1 MNNKQHMRFKRLWS
15 LLLTVTLV
23 AAYLPFGQQKAEAAD
38 AAPAGSAKVVI
49 TTVTSEEGFTHPGI
63 GLTKDILENA
73 RVQVMAKQEP
83 WYTYYVTM
91 SQSAYAASTFS
102 ANIFG
107 STNADGTDNPKKRN
121 VNSKGEFVADGLRA
135 YTQALM
141 YVFTGEEAYRANAMR
156 IIRLWSQMDPT
167 QYSYF
172 TDSHIHMGVPLNRM
186 VTAAEILRYSGAPG
200 EDPKW
205 AWTEEDTARFTANLI
220 TPMIETFCH
229 FNDKF
234 MNQHLYPL
242 LGAVAGYIFSDNAD
256 RYAEG
261 VEWFTVNA
269 TAPDQGQNGA
279 IKRLFRLVT
288 HNESTGELL
297 ETPRV
302 QHVEMGRDQAHGAGD
317 LTNAEILARLL
328 EAQETKVDPETGTIS
343 TAANAVTAYAFLGNR
358 ILAASDYFARFMLG
372 HDTPWTPVIARYD
385 NGVPIVYQ
393 ILSGNYRGRIG
404 GNVYGQYYYYKY
416 NMGLDMDK
424 EAPYYADMFRKRHM
438 FWWESPDAG
447 ADYWL
452 FIPQAAAQEG
462 SSTLPK
468 LSSVGLQ
475 EMEYRTA
482 VDLNGAEYAA
492 VGTDEDGVSYVR
504 IQASEEGSRVSLV
517 ASGTAL
523 KTVALRFRTNGTAR
537 LELNGWKD
545 NGLVLPDTKGK
556 WQYAVFNMNEFQGL
570 GDLIYLKAAGNGTL
584 VDIDHI
590 LLDAAAQLTPPAF
603 AAGKSDL
610 DLYAYTGSQATLT
623 YDFSAMDAGA
633 GDRIRYQMDNKPEG
647 AMFDEAT
654 GAFSWKPAQPGSYS
668 LVVSAGDG
676 TSVIARS
683 VTITVANDRQGA
695 VTAAIAPYK
704 PETHYITSTLES
716 FQAEYEKSLQMMPTA
731 ADEDFYRQL
740 SQLDSAVRGLR
751 LLTPLMEDGSMDYVN
766 MGVTSTFGTQIA
778 SLVDNAPD
786 SFAGYYL
793 TGDRSF
799 IIDFG
804 ADYKVSAD
812 AVKLQVRAGF
822 PERIGGAAL
831 YGSNDKDSWTRLT
844 PGRTVAAD
852 DMQELQVSDELRQN
866 QYRFLKLHM
875 NDGPTSTMFELSELR
890 IVGTRH
896 ETHNKLAEVS
906 IHSPRAVQGRVVTGD
921 MVSVSFTSTEPIT
934 DVQVAIQERQSAVV
948 SPDQRTWTAFVTMD
962 STMAMGKLRF
972 AIHYKTA
979 AGISADTVMFTT
991 DNTSL
996 YYINRSGYLDVSK
1009 LASVTASS
1017 AGYGSGGLP
1026 ADKVGSLLFDG
1037 NTATFGDL
1045 ASGTDAY
1052 YTVDFGEGA
1061 SIRLNSV
1068 VLMPRAGYAARMN
1081 GVVVKGSNDNVIWTE
1096 LTPAVSGAAD
1106 NAWTYISGEQIRDG
1120 SAYRYMKISNNGA
1133 WSGNI
1138 AEAELY
1144 GEYDIPDVGS
1154 KVLGPEGYTRL
1165 SYYLY
1170 KQTADRIV
1178 EAFGQPGANKL
1189 ELLNE
1194 LKEAEK
1200 LLVSSNSL
1208 PTGSVEKVALASNM
1222 VTASHKSWGS
1232 STDNRAAN
1240 GWRAFDGDTT
1250 TYTDN
1255 EGSPSWIDVDLGV
1268 DNEKLVTSFKFY
1280 PRPGRAGKP
1289 ANEYVSRVNGAVL
1302 QGSTDGTSYVNLH
1315 TISGANALEWYTVAL
1330 SGGSPYRYLR
1340 YYSPS
1345 GGANVA
1351 ELEFYSGVSVD
1362 KTLLTYLIEKS
1373 ADLNIELYTA
1383 SSLLHFQAA
1392 LEAADEVKND
1402 SGSNQTKVDQAVTEL
1417 LLAQGNLAYKE
1428 GVPLIAPIPDVSAD
1442 AETRISFTVRTLN
1455 NMAGTLYS
1463 VNPLPAGASF
1473 DPATGLFM
1481 WTPSKQQGGVYKLV
1495 FTASAGSYS
1504 TSDTVHMTVK
1514 GAPHLEPAASA
1525 QLTARQLFTYQVT
1538 ASDPSGQPLVIQALQ
1553 LPQGA
1558 MFNPANGTLT
1568 WTPQQSDYGSHTV
1581 TFVVSNT
1588 HYSAAQTLSLE
1599 VGLHLYPAGDYTR
1612 GSYYGYQKEAAR
1624 ITAELVKP
1632 GANKQQLL
1640 AELTKAEESLVPNA
1654 LSLYAFE
1661 ENLDNS
1667 FGAASATGMG
1677 SPVYVEGRHGQAIQ
1691 LNAPDQQYLQLPQGH
1706 ALAGYD
1712 EMTVAFW
1719 VYWSSGGQW
1728 QRIFDFGNGTTQYM
1742 FLTPQSGNNTLRFA
1756 VKNGGAEQVVNTDQ
1770 LPLQQWVHVAV
1781 ALGGGNGRIFIN
1793 GVEKASAPVTIK
1805 PKDIKPGLNYLGKSQ
1820 FAADPLFS
1828 GKLDE
1833 LMIYNRALGSDE
1845 INRLYQG
1852 NVTWRD
1858 DSLLELLLAEAVA
1871 VEPGDYTESTRSA
1884 LQTAVAAGQERLHAA
1899 ASTQQQI
1906 DEAAVSLRQA
1916 LEQLERV
1923 PFIESLKP
1931 VVVGTFVGIPPVLP
1945 SVVDAV
1951 YNTKTVLPVPV
1962 VWNQVDPV
1970 LYSVPG
1976 SFSVSGAV
1984 YGTPLLAAA
1993 HVTVADP
2000 DVPLPT
2006 PDRTPPSAPAGLF
2019 VMSVTTN
2026 SLVLGWTPSTDNV
2039 DVTGYEVYRNGQSAG
2054 TVTAS
2059 TYSYTFTGLAS
2070 DTAYTF
2076 KVAAFDAAG
2085 NRTASA
2091 DLTARTNSSGSGSTG
2106 GWSGSA
2112 GSTSGTEA
2120 GTVVEGARIKIK
2132 PAVKNGAAEA
2142 LLDAASV
2149 NKAIALAAEAREK
2162 RLEIDLTPEG
2172 HAASIS
2178 LELPLEAW
2186 TKVLNQGIDEVIVKT
2201 GLASLVVP
2209 VQSLAGLTGKG
2220 SLILSLKTVPAPE
2233 WPAALH
2239 QALLGK
2245 PVLEISF
2252 SADGK
2257 PLETFRTGN
2266 EIEVRIPYTLRYGE
2280 SRHSLVAAS
2289 ASQQGRMDIVR
2300 HSRYETGTGELV
2312 FAMKQPGIYGV
2323 AIFTTAFTDMG
2334 NYVWAKD
2341 SVDALFARRI
2351 IDGIS
2356 QEQFAPGNAVSRA
2369 EFLKMTLEA
2378 FDLVQTG
2385 KNASFT
2391 DVRAGEWYSN
2401 SIASAQM
2408 LHIINGYEN
2417 GSFGPDQP
2425 VTREEMAVL
2434 VMRILQ
2440 AAGIELQQIRDGI
2453 KFQDDAQIAGYAV
2466 DAVRSLN
2473 EAGLI
2478 QGHDGGRFAPK
2489 SSTTRAEAAVLITRI
2504 LDLE

>member
-1 MNNKQHMRFKRLWS
+1 MNNKQHKRLQKLWS
-15 LLLTVTLV
+15 LLLAVTLV
-23 AAYLPFGQQKAEAAD
+23 AAYLPFGQQKAVAAD

-49 TTVTSEEGFTHPGI
+49 TPVTSEEGFTHPGI
-63 GLTKDILENA
+63 GLTKEILENA
-73 RVQVMAKQEP
+73 RAQVIAKQEP
-83 WYTYYVTM
+83 WYSYYVTM
-91 SQSAYAASTFS
+91 SQSAYASSTFS

-107 STNADGTDNPKKRN
+107 SANGDGTDNPKKRK

-141 YVFTGEEAYRANAMR
+141 YIFTGEETYRANAMR

-167 QYSYF
+167 QYAYF

-205 AWTEEDTARFTANLI
+205 AWTEEDTTHFTANLI

-288 HNESTGELL
+288 HNESTGEPLD
-297 ETPRV
+297 TPRV

-328 EAQETKVDPETGTIS
+328 EAQGTKVDPESGTVS
-343 TAANAVTAYAFLGNR
+343 TAENAVTAYAFLGNR

-416 NMGLDMDK
+416 NLGLDLEK

-452 FIPQAAAQEG
+452 FIPAEAAGEDT
-462 SSTLPK
+462 STLPK
-468 LSSVGLQ
+468 VSTNGLQ

-482 VDLNGAEYAA
+482 TDLNGQKQASTAE
-492 VGTDEDGVSYVR
+492 DEDGTSYIR
-504 IQASEEGSRVSLV
+504 IQAAEEGSRVSLV

-523 KTVALRFRTNGTAR
+523 KTVALKVRTNGTAR
-537 LELNGWKD
+537 LELNGWKE
-545 NGLVLPDTKGK
+545 NGLVLPDTKGQ
-556 WQYAVFNMNEFQGL
+556 WQYAVLSMNEFQGL
-570 GDLIYLKAAGNGTL
+570 GDLIYLKATGNGTL

-603 AAGKSDL
+603 EAGKSDL
-610 DLYAYTGSQATLT
+610 NLYAYVGSQAALS
-623 YDFSAMDAGA
+623 YHFPAVDVGA
-633 GDRIRYQMDNKPEG
+633 GERVGYQMDNKPEG
-647 AMFDEAT
+647 ALFDETT

-676 TSVIARS
+676 TSVMARA
-683 VTITVANDRQGA
+683 VRITVANDRQGA
-695 VTAAIAPYK
+695 VTAAIAPYQ
-704 PETHYITSTLES
+704 PETHYISTTMES
-716 FQAEYEKSLQMMPTA
+716 FQAEYTKSLQMLEEAT
-731 ADEDFYRQL
+731 DGEFYDQL
-740 SQLDSAVRGLR
+740 SKLNSAVQGLR
-751 LLTPLMEDGSMDYVN
+751 LLTPLMDDGSMDYVH

-778 SLVDNAPD
+778 GLVDNAPD

-804 ADYKVSAD
+804 ADFKVSVD

-831 YGSNDKDSWTRLT
+831 YGSNDRESWTRLT

-852 DMQELQVSDELRQN
+852 DMQELKVSGELRQN
-866 QYRFLKLHM
+866 QYRFLRLHM
-875 NDGPTSTMFELSELR
+875 NDEPTSTMFELSELR
-890 IVGTRH
+890 IIGTRH
-896 ETHNKLAEVS
+896 ETHNKLASVS
-906 IHSPRAVQGRVVTGD
+906 VSSPQAVQGRVSTGD
-921 MVSVSFTSTEPIT
+921 TVSVSFTSTEPIT
-934 DVQVAIQERQSAVV
+934 GVQVTIQGRQASVI
-948 SPDQRTWTAFVTMD
+948 SPDQRTWTAFVAMD
-962 STMAMGKLRF
+962 STMAMGKIRF
-972 AIHYKTA
+972 AIDYKTA

-991 DNTSL
+991 DNSSL
-996 YYINRSGYLDVSK
+996 YYINRSGFLNVSK
-1009 LASVTASS
+1009 LATVTASS

-1061 SIRLNSV
+1061 SVRLKGV
-1068 VLMPRAGYAARMN
+1068 VLMPRTGYAARMN
-1081 GVVVKGSNDNVIWTE
+1081 GVVVKGSNDNAVWTD

-1106 NAWTYISGEQIRDG
+1106 NAWTYFSGEQIKDG
-1120 SAYRYMKISNNGA
+1120 SAYRYMRISNSGA

-1144 GEYDIPDVGS
+1144 GEYDIPDISS

-1178 EAFGQPGANKL
+1178 EAFGQPGAKKL

-1200 LLVSSNSL
+1200 LLVLNSTL
-1208 PTGSVEKVALASNM
+1208 PVGAEKVVLTPDRVA
-1222 VTASHKSWGS
+1222 ASHKSWGS

-1255 EGSPSWIDVDLGV
+1255 DGNPSWIDVDLGAG
-1268 DNEKLVTSFKFY
+1268 NEKVLTSFKFY

-1289 ANEYVSRVNGAVL
+1289 ANEYVIRVNGAVL
-1302 QGSTDGTSYVNLH
+1302 QGSADGTTYINLH
-1315 TISGANALEWYTVAL
+1315 TINGASALDWYTVAL
-1330 SGGSPYRYLR
+1330 SGGSPYRYIR

-1362 KTLLTYLIEKS
+1362 KTLLTYVIEKT
-1373 ADLNIELYTA
+1373 AELNVEQYTD
-1383 SSLLHFQAA
+1383 SSLLPFQAA
-1392 LEAADEVKND
+1392 LEAADEVNNG
-1402 SGSNQTKVDQAVTEL
+1402 SGYTQAKVDQIVAEL
-1417 LLAQGNLAYKE
+1417 LLAQSKLAYKE
-1428 GVPLIAPIPDVSAD
+1428 GVPLIAPIPDVSVD
-1442 AETRISFTVRTLN
+1442 AESRISFTVRTLN
-1455 NMAGTLYS
+1455 NMAGTLYA

-1473 DPATGLFM
+1473 DPSTGVFM
-1481 WTPSKQQGGVYKLV
+1481 WAPTKEQGGVYKVV
-1495 FTASAGSYS
+1495 FTATAGAYS
-1504 TSDTVHMTVK
+1504 TSDTVHITVK
-1514 GAPHLEPAASA
+1514 GAPQLEQAAHA

-1538 ASDPSGQPLVIQALQ
+1538 ASDPSGQTLVYQALH

-1558 MFNPANGTLT
+1558 TFNPANGTLT
-1568 WTPQQSDYGSHTV
+1568 WTPQQTDYGSHTV
-1581 TFVVSNT
+1581 TFVVSNSK
-1588 HYSAAQTLSLE
+1588 YSAIQTLSLE
-1599 VGLHLYPAGDYTR
+1599 VGLHLFPAGDYTR

-1624 ITAELVKP
+1624 ITAELPKP

-1640 AELTKAEESLVPNA
+1640 AELAKAEESLVPNS

-1661 ENLDNS
+1661 GNLDNS
-1667 FGAASATGMG
+1667 FGAASATGTG
-1677 SPVYVEGRHGQAIQ
+1677 SPVYVEGRHGQAVQ
-1691 LNAPDQQYLQLPQGH
+1691 LNGPDQQYLQLPQGH

-1719 VYWSSGGQW
+1719 MNWSSGGQW

-1756 VKNGGAEQVVNTDQ
+1756 VKNGGTEQVVNTEQ

-1781 ALGGGNGRIFIN
+1781 ALGGGSGRIFIN
-1793 GVEKASAPVTIK
+1793 GAEKASAPVTIK
-1805 PKDIKPGLNYLGKSQ
+1805 PKDIKPELNYIGKSQ

-1833 LMIYNRALGSDE
+1833 LVIYNRALDAQE
-1845 INRLYQG
+1845 INRLYEG

-1858 DSLLELLLAEAVA
+1858 DSLLELLLAEAA
-1871 VEPGDYTESTRSA
+1871 ALEPGDYTESTRSA
-1884 LQTAVAAGQERLHAA
+1884 LQIAVSAGQERLHSAS
-1899 ASTQQQI
+1899 STQQQI
-1906 DEAAVSLRQA
+1906 DEAAGSLRQA
-1916 LEQLERV
+1916 VEQLERL

-1931 VVVGTFVGIPPVLP
+1931 VEVGTAVGVPPVLP

-1951 YNTKTVLPVPV
+1951 YNNKTVLPVPV
-1962 VWNQVDPV
+1962 VWNHVDPV

-1976 SFSVSGAV
+1976 SFNVSGSV

-1993 HVTVADP
+1993 HVTVVDP
-2000 DVPLPT
+2000 DAPLPAA
-2006 PDRTPPSAPAGLF
+2006 DQTPPSAPGGLTAT
-2019 VMSVTTN
+2019 SVTAS

-2039 DVTGYEVYRNGQSAG
+2039 GVTGYEVYRNGQSAG

-2059 TYSYTFTGLAS
+2059 TYSYAFTGLAS
-2070 DTAYTF
+2070 GTAYTF
-2076 KVAAFDAAG
+2076 KVAAYDGAG

-2091 DLTARTNSSGSGSTG
+2091 DFTARTNSSGSGSTG
-2106 GWSGSA
+2106 GWSGGA
-2112 GSTSGTEA
+2112 GNSSGTGTEA
-2120 GTVVEGARIKIK
+2120 VVDGVRIKMK
-2132 PAVKNGAAEA
+2132 PSVKNGAAQA
-2142 LLDAASV
+2142 VLDASSL
-2149 NKAIALAAEAREK
+2149 NKALAHAAEAQEK
-2162 RLEIDLTPEG
+2162 RLEIDLAPEG

-2178 LELPLEAW
+2178 LELPLEDWNKAF
-2186 TKVLNQGIDEVIVKT
+2186 NQGIDEVVVKT

-2209 VQSLAGLTGKG
+2209 VQTLAGLTGKG
-2220 SLILSLKTVPAPE
+2220 SLILSVKNVPAQE
-2233 WPAALH
+2233 WPYGLNTAFH
-2239 QALLGK
+2239 GK
-2245 PVLEISF
+2245 PVLEIGF

-2257 PLETFRTGN
+2257 PLEAFTSGG
-2266 EIEVRIPYTLRYGE
+2266 EIEVRFPYTLQTGE
-2280 SRHSLVAAS
+2280 SRYSLVAAT
-2289 ASQQGRMDIVR
+2289 AGQQGHMDIVR
-2300 HSRYETGTGELV
+2300 LSKYETGTGELV

-2323 AIFTTAFTDMG
+2323 AVFASAFTDLG
-2334 NYVWAKD
+2334 DYGWAKN

-2356 QEQFAPGNAVSRA
+2356 REHFAPGASVSRA
-2369 EFLKMTLEA
+2369 EFLKMAMET
-2378 FDLVQTG
+2378 FNLVEPG
-2385 KNASFT
+2385 KAASFT
-2391 DVRAGEWYSN
+2391 DVRAGEWYSD
-2401 SIASAQM
+2401 SIASAQK
-2408 LHIINGYEN
+2408 LHIISGYED
-2417 GSFGPDQP
+2417 GSFGPAQA

-2434 VMRILQ
+2434 VMRILK
-2440 AAGIELQQIRDGI
+2440 AAGVDLELTNGGTD
-2453 KFQDDAQIAGYAV
+2453 FQDGAEIAGYAA
-2466 DAVRSLN
+2466 DAVNSLN

-2478 QGHDGGRFAPK
+2478 QGQDGGRFAPK
-2489 SSTTRAEAAVLITRI
+2489 SPTTRAEAAVLITRI
-2504 LDLE
+2504 LGLE

>member
-1 MNNKQHMRFKRLWS
+1 MNNKQHKRLRKLWS
-15 LLLTVTLV
+15 LLLAVTLM

-38 AAPAGSAKVVI
+38 AAPAGSDKVVI
-49 TTVTSEEGFTHPGI
+49 TSVTSAEGFTHPGI
-63 GLTKDILENA
+63 GLTKEILENA
-73 RVQVMAKQEP
+73 RAQVIAKQEP
-83 WYTYYVTM
+83 WYSYYMTM
-91 SQSAYAASTFS
+91 SQSAYASSTFS

-107 STNADGTDNPKKRN
+107 SANADGTDNPKKRS

-141 YVFTGEEAYRANAMR
+141 YVFTGEESYRANAMR
-156 IIRLWSQMDPT
+156 IIRLWSQMDPN

-205 AWTEEDTARFTANLI
+205 SWTEEDSAHFTTNLI

-242 LGAVAGYIFSDNAD
+242 LGAVAGYIFSDNTA

-288 HNESTGELL
+288 HNEATGEPL

-317 LTNAEILARLL
+317 LTNAEILARML
-328 EAQETKVDPETGTIS
+328 EAQGTKVDPELGTLS
-343 TAANAVTAYAFLGNR
+343 TAGNAVTAYAFLGNR

-416 NMGLDMDK
+416 NLGLDLEK

-452 FIPQAAAQEG
+452 FIPEEAAGEG
-462 SSTLPK
+462 DSTLPRV
-468 LSSVGLQ
+468 SSSGLQ

-482 VDLNGAEYAA
+482 TDLNGGEYAS
-492 VGTDEDGVSYVR
+492 VGTDENGASYVR
-504 IQASEEGSRVSLV
+504 IQATEEGSRVSLV

-523 KTVALRFRTNGTAR
+523 KTVALKVRTNGTAR

-545 NGLVLPDTKGK
+545 NGIVLPDTKGQ
-556 WQYAVFNMNEFQGL
+556 WQYAVLNMNEFQGL
-570 GDLIYLKAAGNGTL
+570 GDLIYLKATGNGTF

-603 AAGKSDL
+603 AAGKSEL
-610 DLYAYTGSQATLT
+610 NLYAYTGSQATLT
-623 YDFSAMDAGA
+623 YDFSAGDAGA
-633 GDRIRYQMDNKPEG
+633 GDRVRYQMDNKPEG
-647 AMFDEAT
+647 ALFDETT
-654 GAFSWKPAQPGSYS
+654 GAFSWKPVQPGSYS

-676 TSVIARS
+676 TSVMARS
-683 VTITVANDRQGA
+683 VSITVANDRQGA
-695 VTAAIAPYK
+695 VTAAIAPYQ
-704 PETHYITSTLES
+704 PETHYISATLEA
-716 FQAEYEKSLQMMPTA
+716 FQAEYAKSLQMLQTA
-731 ADEDFYRQL
+731 ADEEFYRQL
-740 SQLDSAVRGLR
+740 FQLDSAVRGLQ

-766 MGVTSTFGTQIA
+766 MGVTSTFGSQIA

-804 ADYKVSAD
+804 ADFKVSAD

-831 YGSNDKDSWTRLT
+831 YGSNDREGWIRLT
-844 PGRTVAAD
+844 PGHTVAAD
-852 DMQELQVSDELRQN
+852 DMQELQVSAELRQN
-866 QYRFLKLHM
+866 QYRFLRLHM
-875 NDGPTSTMFELSELR
+875 NDAPTSTMFELSELR
-890 IVGTRH
+890 IIGTRH
-896 ETHNKLAEVS
+896 ETHNKLASVS
-906 IHSPRAVQGRVVTGD
+906 VTSPQAVQGRVSTGNT
-921 MVSVSFTSTEPIT
+921 VSVSFTSTEPLT
-934 DVQVAIQERQSAVV
+934 DVQVSIQGRQAAVI
-948 SPDQRTWTAFVTMD
+948 SPDQRTWTAFMAMD
-962 STMAMGKLRF
+962 STMAMGKIRF
-972 AIHYKTA
+972 AINYKTA
-979 AGISADTVMFTT
+979 AGTSADTVMFTT
-991 DNTSL
+991 DNSSL
-996 YYINRSGYLDVSK
+996 YYINRSGFLDVSK

-1037 NTATFGDL
+1037 NPATFGDL
-1045 ASGTDAY
+1045 ASGSDAY
-1052 YTVDFGEGA
+1052 YTVDFGEG
-1061 SIRLNSV
+1061 SSVRLKGV
-1068 VLMPRAGYAARMN
+1068 VLMPRTGYAARMN
-1081 GVVVKGSNDNVIWTE
+1081 GVVVKGSNDNAFWTE

-1106 NAWTYISGEQIRDG
+1106 NAWTYISGEQIKDG
-1120 SAYRYMKISNNGA
+1120 SAYRYMRISNSGA

-1144 GEYDIPDVGS
+1144 GEYDIPDITS

-1178 EAFGQPGANKL
+1178 DAFGQPGANKL
-1189 ELLNE
+1189 GLLNE

-1200 LLVSSNSL
+1200 LLVLSNTL
-1208 PTGSVEKVALASNM
+1208 PVESEKVVLAPDR
-1222 VTASHKSWGS
+1222 VAASHKSWGS

-1240 GWRAFDGDTT
+1240 GWRAFDGDPA

-1255 EGSPSWIDVDLGV
+1255 ESNPGWIDVDLGAG
-1268 DNEKLVTSFKFY
+1268 NEKALTSFKFY

-1289 ANEYVSRVNGAVL
+1289 ANEYVSRVNGGVL
-1302 QGSTDGTSYVNLH
+1302 QGSADGTTYINLH
-1315 TISGANALEWYTVAL
+1315 TISGASALDWYTVAL
-1330 SGGSPYRYLR
+1330 SGGGPYRYLR

-1351 ELEFYSGVSVD
+1351 ELEFYYGASVD
-1362 KTLLTYLIEKS
+1362 KTLLTYLMEKAS
-1373 ADLNIELYTA
+1373 ELNVELYTD
-1383 SSLLHFQAA
+1383 SSLLPFQTA
-1392 LEAADEVKND
+1392 LEAANEVNNG
-1402 SGSNQTKVDQAVTEL
+1402 SGYTQAKVDQTAAAL

-1428 GVPLIAPIPDVSAD
+1428 GVPLIAPIPDVAAD

-1455 NMAGTLYS
+1455 NMAGTLYA
-1463 VNPLPAGASF
+1463 VNSLPAGASF
-1473 DPATGLFM
+1473 NPSTGVFV
-1481 WTPSKQQGGVYKLV
+1481 WTPSKEQGGVYKLV
-1495 FTASAGSYS
+1495 LTATAGAYS
-1504 TSDTVHMTVK
+1504 TSDTVHITVK
-1514 GAPHLEPAASA
+1514 GAPQLEPASRA
-1525 QLTARQLFTYQVT
+1525 QLTARQPFTYQVT
-1538 ASDPSGQPLVIQALQ
+1538 ASDPTGQTLIYQALH

-1558 MFNPANGTLT
+1558 TFNPANGTFS
-1568 WTPQQSDYGSHTV
+1568 WTPQQTDYGSHMV

-1588 HYSAAQTLSLE
+1588 TSSATQTLSLE
-1599 VGLHLYPAGDYTR
+1599 VGLHLFPAGDYTR

-1624 ITAELVKP
+1624 ITAELPKP

-1640 AELTKAEESLVPNA
+1640 AELMKAAESLVPNA
-1654 LSLYAFE
+1654 LSLYTFE
-1661 ENLDNS
+1661 GNLNNS
-1667 FGAASATGMG
+1667 FGAASATGAG
-1677 SPVYVEGRHGQAIQ
+1677 SPEYVEGRHGQAVQ
-1691 LNAPDQQYLQLPQGH
+1691 LNGPDQQYLQLPQGH

-1719 VYWSSGGQW
+1719 VNWSAGGQW

-1756 VKNGGAEQVVNTDQ
+1756 VKNGGAEQAVNTEQ
-1770 LPLQQWVHVAV
+1770 LPLQQWVHVV
-1781 ALGGGNGRIFIN
+1781 VVLGGGNGRIFMN

-1805 PKDIKPGLNYLGKSQ
+1805 PKDIKPGLNYIGKSQ

-1833 LMIYNRALGSDE
+1833 LVIYNRALESQE
-1845 INRLYQG
+1845 INRLYEG
-1852 NVTWRD
+1852 NATWRD
-1858 DSLLELLLAEAVA
+1858 DSLLELLLAEAA
-1871 VEPGDYTESTRSA
+1871 ALEPGDYTESTRTA
-1884 LQTAVAAGQERLHAA
+1884 LQTAVSAGEQRLQSAS
-1899 ASTQQQI
+1899 STQQQI
-1906 DEAAVSLRQA
+1906 DEAAGSLRLA
-1916 LEQLERV
+1916 LEQLERL

-1931 VVVGTFVGIPPVLP
+1931 VQIGTYVGIPPELP

-1951 YNTKTVLPVPV
+1951 YNNKTVLPVPV
-1962 VWNQVDPV
+1962 VWNHLDPV

-1984 YGTPLLAAA
+1984 YGTPLPAAA

-2000 DVPLPT
+2000 DGPLPAA
-2006 PDRTPPSAPAGLF
+2006 DQTPPSAPGGLTA
-2019 VMSVTTN
+2019 MSVTAS

-2039 DVTGYEVYRNGQSAG
+2039 GVTGYEVYRNGQSAG
-2054 TVTAS
+2054 TVTSS

-2091 DLTARTNSSGSGSTG
+2091 DFTARTNSSSGGSQG
-2106 GWSGSA
+2106 GWSGGAGNPSA
-2112 GSTSGTEA
+2112 TGVEA
-2120 GTVVEGARIKIK
+2120 AVDGVRITIK
-2132 PAVKNGAAEA
+2132 PAVKSGAAHA
-2142 LLDAASV
+2142 VLDAASL
-2149 NKAIALAAEAREK
+2149 NKALAHAAEAREK
-2162 RLEIDLTPEG
+2162 RLLIDLAPEG

-2178 LELPLEAW
+2178 LELPAEAW
-2186 TKVLNQGIDEVIVKT
+2186 TKAFKQGIDVITVQT
-2201 GLASLVVP
+2201 GLATLNIP
-2209 VQSLAGLTGKG
+2209 VQSYAGLTGKG
-2220 SLILSLKTVPAPE
+2220 SLIFSLKTVPAPE

-2239 QALLGK
+2239 QALREK

-2257 PLETFRTGN
+2257 PLEAFASGG
-2266 EIEVRIPYTLRYGE
+2266 EIEVRIPYTLQTGE
-2280 SRHSLVAAS
+2280 SRHSLVAVS
-2289 ASQQGRMDIVR
+2289 AGQQGRLEIVR
-2300 HSRYETGTGELV
+2300 QSRYEAGTGELV

-2323 AIFTTAFTDMG
+2323 AVFASTFKDMG
-2334 NYVWAKD
+2334 DYGWAKD

-2356 QEQFAPGNAVSRA
+2356 QGQFAPGTTVSRA
-2369 EFLKMTLEA
+2369 EFLKMALEA
-2378 FDLVQTG
+2378 FGLVQTG
-2385 KNASFT
+2385 KAASFT
-2391 DVRAGEWYSN
+2391 DVGAGQWYSDP
-2401 SIASAQM
+2401 IASAQT
-2408 LHIINGYEN
+2408 LHIINGYED
-2417 GSFGPDQP
+2417 GSFGPAQA

-2440 AAGIELQQIRDGI
+2440 AADIELQHTKGGT
-2453 KFQDDAQIAGYAV
+2453 KFQDDVQIAGYAV
-2466 DAVRSLN
+2466 DAVNSLN
-2473 EAGLI
+2473 EAGMI
-2478 QGHDGGRFAPK
+2478 QGQDGGRFAPK
-2489 SSTTRAEAAVLITRI
+2489 SPTTRAEAAVLITRI
-2504 LDLE
+2504 LGLE

>member
-1 MNNKQHMRFKRLWS
+1 MNNKQHKRLHKLWS
-15 LLLTVTLV
+15 LLLAVTLV

-38 AAPAGSAKVVI
+38 AAPAGSDKVVI
-49 TTVTSEEGFTHPGI
+49 TSVTSQEGFTHPGI
-63 GLTKDILENA
+63 GLTKEILENA
-73 RVQVMAKQEP
+73 RAQVIAKQEP
-83 WYTYYVTM
+83 WYSYYVTM
-91 SQSAYAASTFS
+91 SQSAYASSTFS

-107 STNADGTDNPKKRN
+107 SANADGTDNPKKRS

-141 YVFTGEEAYRANAMR
+141 YVFTGEESYRANAMR

-205 AWTEEDTARFTANLI
+205 AWTEEDTTHFTTNLI

-288 HNESTGELL
+288 HNESTGEPL

-328 EAQETKVDPETGTIS
+328 EAQGTKVDPESGTIS
-343 TAANAVTAYAFLGNR
+343 TAGNAVTAYAFLGNR

-416 NMGLDMDK
+416 NLGLDLEK

-452 FIPQAAAQEG
+452 FIPAEAAGEG
-462 SSTLPK
+462 DSTLPK
-468 LSSVGLQ
+468 VSSSGLQ

-482 VDLNGAEYAA
+482 TDLNGGEYAA
-492 VGTDEDGVSYVR
+492 VGTDEGGASYVR
-504 IQASEEGSRVSLV
+504 IQATAEGSRVSLV

-523 KTVALRFRTNGTAR
+523 KMVALKVRTNGTAR

-545 NGLVLPDTKGK
+545 NGIVLPDTKGQ
-556 WQYAVFNMNEFQGL
+556 WQYAVLNMNEFQGL
-570 GDLIYLKAAGNGTL
+570 GDLIYLKATGNGTF

-610 DLYAYTGSQATLT
+610 NLFAYTGSQATLT
-623 YDFSAMDAGA
+623 YDFSAGDAGA
-633 GDRIRYQMDNKPEG
+633 GERVRYQMDNKPEG

-654 GAFSWKPAQPGSYS
+654 GAFSWKPVQPGSYS

-704 PETHYITSTLES
+704 PETHYISVTLEA
-716 FQAEYEKSLQMMPTA
+716 FQAEYAKSLQMLQTA
-731 ADEDFYRQL
+731 ADEEFYRQL
-740 SQLDSAVRGLR
+740 FQLDSAVRGLR

-766 MGVTSTFGTQIA
+766 MVVTSTFGTQIA

-804 ADYKVSAD
+804 ANFKVSAD

-831 YGSNDKDSWTRLT
+831 YGSNDRESWIRLT

-852 DMQELQVSDELRQN
+852 DMQELQVSGELRQN

-875 NDGPTSTMFELSELR
+875 NDAPTSTMFELSELR
-890 IVGTRH
+890 IIGTRH
-896 ETHNKLAEVS
+896 ETHNKLASVS
-906 IHSPRAVQGRVVTGD
+906 VTSPQAVQGRVSTGD
-921 MVSVSFTSTEPIT
+921 TVSVSFTSTEPVT
-934 DVQVAIQERQSAVV
+934 GVQVSIQGRQAAVV
-948 SPDQRTWTAFVTMD
+948 SPDQRTWTAFATMD
-962 STMAMGKLRF
+962 STMAMGKIRF
-972 AIHYKTA
+972 AIDYKTA

-1009 LASVTASS
+1009 LASVTASNG
-1017 AGYGSGGLP
+1017 GYGSGGLP

-1037 NTATFGDL
+1037 NPATFGDL
-1045 ASGTDAY
+1045 AAGTDAY

-1061 SIRLNSV
+1061 SVRLNGV
-1068 VLMPRAGYAARMN
+1068 VLMPRTGYAARMN
-1081 GVVVKGSNDNVIWTE
+1081 GVVVKGSNDNAVWTD
-1096 LTPAVSGAAD
+1096 LTPAVSGASD
-1106 NAWTYISGEQIRDG
+1106 NAWTYINGEQIKDG
-1120 SAYRYMKISNNGA
+1120 SAYRYIRISNSGA

-1144 GEYDIPDVGS
+1144 GEYDIPDISS

-1194 LKEAEK
+1194 LKEGEK
-1200 LLVSSNSL
+1200 LLVLSTTL
-1208 PTGSVEKVALASNM
+1208 PSGSEKVALAPDM
-1222 VTASHKSWGS
+1222 VASSHKSWGS

-1240 GWRAFDGDTT
+1240 GWRAFDGNTV

-1255 EGSPSWIDVDLGV
+1255 ESNPGWIDVDLGAG
-1268 DNEKLVTSFKFY
+1268 NEKAFTSFKFY

-1302 QGSTDGTSYVNLH
+1302 QGSADGVSYVNLH
-1315 TISGANALEWYTVAL
+1315 TISGASALEWYTVAL
-1330 SGGSPYRYLR
+1330 SGGAPYRYLR

-1362 KTLLTYLIEKS
+1362 KTLLAYLIEKS

-1383 SSLLHFQAA
+1383 SSLLAFQTA
-1392 LEAADEVKND
+1392 LEAADEVNNS

-1455 NMAGTLYS
+1455 NMPGTLYS

-1473 DPATGLFM
+1473 DPSTGGFM
-1481 WTPSKQQGGVYKLV
+1481 WTPTKEQGGVYKLV
-1495 FTASAGSYS
+1495 FTATAGIYS
-1504 TSDTVHMTVK
+1504 TSDTVHITVR
-1514 GAPHLEPAASA
+1514 GAPQLEQVANA
-1525 QLTARQLFTYQVT
+1525 QLTARQPFTYQVT
-1538 ASDPSGQPLVIQALQ
+1538 ASDPSGQTLVYQALHV
-1553 LPQGA
+1553 PQGA
-1558 MFNPANGTLT
+1558 TFNPANGTLS
-1568 WTPQQSDYGSHTV
+1568 WTPQQTDYGIHTV

-1588 HYSAAQTLSLE
+1588 QYSATQTLSLE
-1599 VGLHLYPAGDYTR
+1599 VGLHIYPAGDYTR
-1612 GSYYGYQKEAAR
+1612 GSYYGYQQEAER
-1624 ITAELVKP
+1624 ITAELAKP
-1632 GANKQQLL
+1632 GANIQQLL
-1640 AELTKAEESLVPNA
+1640 AELAKAEDSLVPNP
-1654 LSLYAFE
+1654 LSKYAFE
-1661 ENLDNS
+1661 GNLENS
-1667 FGAASATGMG
+1667 FGAASATGIG
-1677 SPVYVEGRHGQAIQ
+1677 SPVYAEGRHGQAIQ

-1719 VYWSSGGQW
+1719 VYWTSGGQW
-1728 QRIFDFGNGTTQYM
+1728 QRIFDFGNSTTQYM

-1781 ALGGGNGRIFIN
+1781 TLGGGNGSIFIN

-1805 PKDIKPGLNYLGKSQ
+1805 PKDIKAGLNYLGKSQ

-1833 LMIYNRALGSDE
+1833 LVIYNRALDGQE
-1845 INRLYQG
+1845 IIRLYEG
-1852 NVTWRD
+1852 NAAWRD
-1858 DSLLELLLAEAVA
+1858 DSLLELLLAEAA
-1871 VEPGDYTESTRSA
+1871 ALEPGDYTDSTRSA
-1884 LQTAVAAGQERLHAA
+1884 LQTAESAGQERLHAA

-1906 DEAAVSLRQA
+1906 DEAAGSLRLA
-1916 LEQLERV
+1916 LEQLEKL

-1931 VVVGTFVGIPPVLP
+1931 LEVRTAVGKPPELP

-1951 YNTKTVLPVPV
+1951 YNNKTILPVPV
-1962 VWNQVDPV
+1962 VWNHVDPV

-1984 YGTPLLAAA
+1984 YGTALLAAA
-1993 HVTVADP
+1993 HVTVVDP
-2000 DVPLPT
+2000 DAPLPAA
-2006 PDRTPPSAPAGLF
+2006 DQTPPSAPAGLTAT
-2019 VMSVTTN
+2019 SVTTS

-2039 DVTGYEVYRNGQSAG
+2039 GVTGYEVYRNGQSAG

-2070 DTAYTF
+2070 GTAYTF
-2076 KVAAFDAAG
+2076 KVAAFDGAG
-2085 NRTASA
+2085 NRSAS
-2091 DLTARTNSSGSGSTG
+2091 DDFTARTNSSGSGSQG
-2106 GWSGSA
+2106 GWSGGA

-2142 LLDAASV
+2142 LLDAASL
-2149 NKAIALAAEAREK
+2149 NKALAHAAEAQEK
-2162 RLEIDLTPEG
+2162 RLLIDLAPEG

-2186 TKVLNQGIDEVIVKT
+2186 TKAFKQEIDVVIVQT
-2201 GLASLVVP
+2201 GLATLNIP
-2209 VQSLAGLTGKG
+2209 VQSFAGLTGKG
-2220 SLILSLKTVPAPE
+2220 SLIFSLKTVPAPE

-2239 QALLGK
+2239 QALREK
-2245 PVLEISF
+2245 PVLEISI
-2252 SADGK
+2252 SSYGK
-2257 PLETFRTGN
+2257 PLEILTPGGD
-2266 EIEVRIPYTLRYGE
+2266 IEVRIPYTLQTGE

-2289 ASQQGRMDIVR
+2289 VSQLGRLDIVR
-2300 HSRYETGTGELV
+2300 QSKYETGTGELV

-2323 AIFTTAFTDMG
+2323 AVFNSVFKDLG
-2334 NYVWAKD
+2334 DYGWAKD

-2356 QEQFAPGNAVSRA
+2356 QEHFAPGAAVSRA
-2369 EFLKMTLEA
+2369 EFLKMMLEA
-2378 FDLVQTG
+2378 FGLLQTG
-2385 KNASFT
+2385 QTASFT
-2391 DVRAGEWYSN
+2391 DVRAGEWYYD
-2401 SIASAQM
+2401 SIASAQT
-2408 LHIINGYEN
+2408 LHIINGYED
-2417 GSFGPDQP
+2417 GSFGPAQP

-2434 VMRILQ
+2434 VIRILK
-2440 AAGIELQQIRDGI
+2440 AGGIELQPTKSGTN
-2453 KFQDDAQIAGYAV
+2453 FQDGAQIADYAV

-2473 EAGLI
+2473 EAGVI
-2478 QGHDGGRFAPK
+2478 QGQDSGRFSPR
-2489 SSTTRAEAAVLITRI
+2489 SPTTRAEAAVIITRI
-2504 LDLE
+2504 LGLE